1 MSKPIEIQFG
11 ERAVQIFCD
20 DPILRDPLCR
30 YFRHCLRSNAVPIA
44 ATFQLIQQGENVWE
58 LWIEN
63 RLTAKGSLPSRHF
76 EILMGMLVSKL
87 IANSHQQAVYHAG
100 GLAKEGRGLVLCG
113 DSGSGKS
120 TLTAYLVSKGFDYL
134 TDEIVG
140 FSLEGKTVVG
150 LPRPIIL
157 KQRPESGW
165 QSWLPPDNQEKFEV
179 FPHGGIW
186 VDPDLFRPGA
196 VTHSAKPAVI
206 FFPRFQSGQGFEWQE
221 LSQAE
226 TAFELMQRLVNAK
239 NLPNHGFTFTTQL
252 ARKIKAYRLTYGE
265 ITDEMWRWIN
275 EIFVM

>member
-1 MSKPIEIQFG
+1 MIQSLQVQFG
-11 ERAVQIFCD
+11 EVSAEILCD
-20 DPILRDPLCR
+20 DP
-30 YFRHCLRSNAVPIA
+30 
-44 ATFQLIQQGENVWE
+44 E
-58 LWIEN
+58 LGS
-63 RLTAKGSLPSRHF
+63 RLYRHF
-76 EILMGMLVSKL
+76 HHCGKQSASPPITYFFFTKTETKLWQLRLEETLIAEGPVTSRLMEILMDMLVSKL

-100 GLAKEGRGLVLCG
+100 GLAREGKGLVLCG

-120 TLTAYLVSKGFDYL
+120 TLTAYLVSRGFDYL

-140 FSLEGKTVVG
+140 FSLEGETVVG

-157 KQRPESGW
+157 KQKPESGW

-196 VTHSAKPAVI
+196 VTQSAEPAVI
-206 FFPRFQSGQGFEWQE
+206 FFPRFQSGHRFEWQE

-226 TAFELMQRLVNAK
+226 TAFHLMQRLINAK

-252 ARKIKAYRLTYGE
+252 ARKVKAYRLTYGE
-265 ITDEMWRWIN
+265 ITDEMWRWIS